1 MRTEGFFDWLGA
13 ALGQVIRFIIDL
25 FGSVL
30 GGLADAVHDFLH
42 GMARSIGMDDSYISF
57 VVLAIGLLLLYL
69 GPIANAA
76 PCPCRWTACSAAT
89 AWPGRRPSTRYWRP
103 GAMPFQSTP

>member
-57 VVLAIGLLLLYL
+57 VVLAIGLLLLYAAVRAFKARSVVGGVIWLIL
-69 GPIANAA
+69 GLMVMSWLI
-76 PCPCRWTACSAAT
+76 R
-89 AWPGRRPSTRYWRP
+89 G
-103 GAMPFQSTP
+103 

>member
-1 MRTEGFFDWLGA
+1 MRIEGFFDWLGA

-57 VVLAIGLLLLYL
+57 VVLAIGLLLLYAAVRAFMARSVVGGVIWLIL
-69 GPIANAA
+69 GLMVMSWLI
-76 PCPCRWTACSAAT
+76 R
-89 AWPGRRPSTRYWRP
+89 G
-103 GAMPFQSTP
+103 